1 MISRNSAFLGQV
13 ALRPERAPGA
23 ALGQFDMPPD
33 CNYWAEEMKKA
44 ARDIADSQR
53 SIQARAASPYRTD
66 FVNDPYTQMKFEE
79 ARKRY
84 DNAKR
89 SYDSCVKWEAT
100 YWSGTPIQQPVTTPM
115 TTPQGTPQLQPPIET
130 PPQPIED
137 IGPMDVPSFDPRSL
151 LPPTETPY
159 INPHTIE
166 PEEATTQEEELPGF
180 AQAQGLPCPEGQ
192 HRPPEGGWCVPDAP
206 PVATGYSP
214 ANALQRFGGYGGI
227 INMGPSSAVP
237 FTMGFRKEE
246 DMSNEPFLG
255 QIPISPEAQCPPGKV
270 LYNVAGSLL
279 CVDAGVFPPADYSGA
294 RPIGAFG
301 GFGMAPSAPFGTAGM
316 GPSSVPVTMGRRAM
330 LGQVRLARRPY

>member
-1 MISRNSAFLGQV
+1 MLSRNPAFLGQV
-13 ALRPERAPGA
+13 ALRSQRAPGA
-23 ALGQFDMPPD
+23 TLGQFDVPVD
-33 CNYWAEEMKKA
+33 CGYWKGKMDEA
-44 ARDIADSQR
+44 AKEIAFSQQ
-53 SIQARAASPYRTD
+53 SIQRRANSPYRED
-66 FVNDPYTQMKFEE
+66 LVNDPYTQMKFEE
-79 ARKRY
+79 ARKKY
-84 DNAKR
+84 DDAYRMYNACLK
-89 SYDSCVKWEAT
+89 YEKAYWE
-100 YWSGTPIQQPVTTPM
+100 GTPIHQPVTTPV

-130 PPQPIED
+130 PPQPLED

-192 HRPPEGGWCVPDAP
+192 HRPPEGGWCVPDS

-316 GPSSVPVTMGRRAM
+316 GPSSVPVTLGRRAM
-330 LGQVRLARRPY
+330 LGQVRLVRRPY

>member
-1 MISRNSAFLGQV
+1 MLSRNPAFLGQV
-13 ALRPERAPGA
+13 ALRLERTPHA
-23 ALGQFDMPPD
+23 ALGQFDVPVD
-33 CNYWAEEMKKA
+33 CGYWKRVMDEA
-44 ARDIADSQR
+44 AKDIAFAQQ
-53 SIQARAASPYRTD
+53 SIQRRANSPYRED
-66 FVNDPYTQMKFEE
+66 LVNDPYTQAKFEE
-79 ARKRY
+79 ARKKY
-84 DNAKR
+84 DDAYRMYNACLK
-89 SYDSCVKWEAT
+89 YDKAYWE
-100 YWSGTPIQQPVTTPM
+100 GTPIQQPTTTTPM
-115 TTPQGTPQLQPPIET
+115 TTSTEGTPPQLQPPIET
-130 PPQPIED
+130 PPQPLDD

-151 LPPTETPY
+151 LPPSEPSY

-166 PEEATTQEEELPGF
+166 PEEMPLPGED
-180 AQAQGLPCPEGQ
+180 QAQGLPCPEGQ
-192 HRPPEGGWCVPDAP
+192 YRPPGAGWCVPK
-206 PVATGYSP
+206 PVQTGYSP

-255 QIPISPEAQCPPGKV
+255 QIPIAPEAQCPPGKV

-316 GPSSVPVTMGRRAM
+316 GPSSVPVTLGRRAM
-330 LGQVRLARRPY
+330 LGQVRLVRRPF